1 MSNQSTIENRP
12 GNEAIDNLREQITS
26 TASGS
31 SKIELM
37 APAGSQA
44 ALTGAIDAGAD
55 SVYFGVG
62 KLNMRARSADF
73 TADDLPDIAAR
84 CKEAGVKSY
93 LALNT
98 IIYDDEMDEMRSIC
112 DSAQTAGV
120 SAVIATDIATIEY
133 ARSIDLEVHISVQA
147 NVANF
152 QALEFYSRYAD
163 TVVLARELT
172 LDQISNLWGKIQ
184 KHDVRGPS
192 GDPVRLELFGHGALC
207 VAVSGKCYMSL
218 AQNNHSAN
226 RGACLQT
233 CRRSY
238 RVTDEET
245 GEELVIDN
253 KYVMSPKDLCTVQY
267 LDKIAA
273 AGISVLKL
281 EGRARTADYVA
292 VTTRVYREA
301 LDALAEGTYDP
312 ETCQRWIDELGKVF
326 NRGFWH
332 GGYYCGKKLGEW
344 SGNSHSQA
352 TETRDQIG
360 IISNFFSKLNV
371 AEFTLRKHALNP
383 SDTLLVE
390 GPTTGAVRFTAENL
404 RVDGNPTDSATPGDV
419 VTLSLPGKARRQ
431 DKVFLLTSKI

>member
-1 MSNQSTIENRP
+1 
-12 GNEAIDNLREQITS
+12 
-26 TASGS
+26 
-31 SKIELM
+31 M
-37 APAGSQA
+37 APAGSWA
-44 ALTGAIDAGAD
+44 ALSAAIQAGAD

-73 TADDLPDIAAR
+73 GPDDLPKIAATCR
-84 CKEAGVKSY
+84 EAGIKSY

-98 IIYDDEMDEMRSIC
+98 IVYDSELDEMRALC
-112 DSAQTAGV
+112 DAAKAADV
-120 SAVIATDIATIEY
+120 SAVIATDIAAIEY
-133 ARSIDLEVHISVQA
+133 ARFIGLEVHISVQA

-152 QALEFYSRYAD
+152 QTLEFYSRWAD

-172 LDQISNLWGKIQ
+172 LDQISDIWKKVQ
-184 KHDVRGPS
+184 ERDVRGPS
-192 GDPVRLELFGHGALC
+192 GKLVRLELFGHGALC

-218 AQNNHSAN
+218 AQNGHSAN

-233 CRRSY
+233 CRRKY

-253 KYVMSPKDLCTVQY
+253 KHVMSPKDLCTVQY

-292 VTTRVYREA
+292 VTTRVYRKA
-301 LDALAEGTYDP
+301 LDALAAGIYNPDN
-312 ETCQRWIDELGKVF
+312 CQPWIDELSKVF

-332 GGYYCGKKLGEW
+332 GGYYCGHLLGEW

-360 IISNFFSKLNV
+360 IVSNFFSKINV
-371 AEFTLRKHALNP
+371 AEFKLIKHTIKP
-383 SDTLLVE
+383 GDTILIE
-390 GPTTGAVRFTAENL
+390 GPTTGAVRFAAENL
-404 RVDGNPTDSATPGDV
+404 HIDGQPTDSATPGEL
-419 VTLSLPGKARRQ
+419 VTLKTPVKVRRQ
-431 DKVFLLTSKI
+431 DKVFLLASRD

>member
-1 MSNQSTIENRP
+1 MTKPS
-12 GNEAIDNLREQITS
+12 A
-26 TASGS
+26 
-31 SKIELM
+31 IELM
-37 APAGSQA
+37 APAGSPA
-44 ALTGAIDAGAD
+44 ALSAAIDAGAD

-73 TADDLPDIAAR
+73 TADDLPGIAAR
-84 CKEAGVKSY
+84 CREAGVKSY

-98 IIYDDEMDEMRSIC
+98 LVYDDELNEMRALC
-112 DSAQTAGV
+112 DAAKAAGV
-120 SAVIATDIATIEY
+120 SAVIATDIATIET
-133 ARSIDLEVHISVQA
+133 ARSIGLEVHISVQA

-172 LDQISNLWGKIQ
+172 LEQISNVWKNVQ
-184 KHDVRGPS
+184 ARDVRGPS
-192 GDPVRLELFGHGALC
+192 GEPVRLELFGHGALC

-253 KYVMSPKDLCTVQY
+253 RHVMSPKDLCTVQY
-267 LDKIAA
+267 LDQIAA
-273 AGISVLKL
+273 AGVSVLKI

-301 LDALAEGTYDP
+301 LDALAAGTYDP
-312 ETCQRWIDELGKVF
+312 ANCRPWIAELSKVF

-332 GGYYCGKKLGEW
+332 GGYYCGKPLGEW
-344 SGNSHSQA
+344 SGKSHSQA
-352 TETRDQIG
+352 TEQRDQIG
-360 IISNFFSKLNV
+360 VLSNFFSKPGV
-371 AEFTLRKHALNP
+371 AEFTLRKHELNP
-383 SDTLLVE
+383 GDSLLIE

-404 RVDGNPTDSATPGDV
+404 HVNGQPVESAKPGDV
-419 VTLSLPGKARRQ
+419 VTLRLPCSELRSAAGALPGKARRQ
-431 DKVFLLTSKI
+431 DKVFLLTAR

>member
-1 MSNQSTIENRP
+1 LRLAVFSNVWKMPDMSKSQ
-12 GNEAIDNLREQITS
+12 
-26 TASGS
+26 
-31 SKIELM
+31 IELM
-37 APAGSQA
+37 APAGSLA
-44 ALTGAIDAGAD
+44 ALSAAIDAGAD

-73 TADDLPDIAAR
+73 GPDDLPGVAAR
-84 CKEAGVKSY
+84 CREAGVKSY

-98 IIYDDEMDEMRSIC
+98 IVYDNELDDMRALC
-112 DSAQTAGV
+112 DAAKTADV

-133 ARSIDLEVHISVQA
+133 ARSIGLEVHISVQA

-152 QALEFYSRYAD
+152 QTLEFYSRWAD

-172 LDQISNLWGKIQ
+172 LDQISNVWKKIQ
-184 KHDVRGPS
+184 DNDLRGPN
-192 GDPVRLELFGHGALC
+192 GKVVRLELFGHGALC

-218 AQNNHSAN
+218 AQNGHSAN

-233 CRRSY
+233 CRRKY

-253 KYVMSPKDLCTVQY
+253 KHVMSPKDLCTVQY
-267 LDKIAA
+267 LDKIAK

-281 EGRARTADYVA
+281 EGRARTADYVS

-301 LDALAEGTYDP
+301 LDALAAGTYDP
-312 ETCQRWIDELGKVF
+312 ENCDHWINELSKVF

-332 GGYYCGKKLGEW
+332 GGYYCGNPLGEW

-360 IISNFFSKLNV
+360 TISNFFGKLNV
-371 AEFTLRKHALNP
+371 AEFKLIKHAIKP
-383 SDTLLVE
+383 GDQLLVE
-390 GPTTGAVRFTAENL
+390 GPTTGAVRFLAEGIH
-404 RVDGNPTDSATPGDV
+404 VDGELSESAQPGDM
-419 VTLSLPGKARRQ
+419 VTLALPAKARRQ
-431 DKVFLLTSKI
+431 DKVFLLTPND

>member
-1 MSNQSTIENRP
+1 
-12 GNEAIDNLREQITS
+12 
-26 TASGS
+26 
-31 SKIELM
+31 M

-44 ALTGAIDAGAD
+44 ALSAAISAGAD

-73 TADDLPDIAAR
+73 GPDDLPGIAQKCSDAD
-84 CKEAGVKSY
+84 VKSY

-98 IIYDDEMDEMRSIC
+98 IVYDNELGDMRALC
-112 DSAQTAGV
+112 DSAKAADV
-120 SAVIATDIATIEY
+120 SAIIATDIAAIEY
-133 ARSIDLEVHISVQA
+133 ARSIGLEVHISVQA

-152 QALEFYSRYAD
+152 QTLQFYSRCAD

-172 LDQISNLWGKIQ
+172 LEQISSISKQVQEN
-184 KHDVRGPS
+184 DVRGPN
-192 GDPVRLELFGHGALC
+192 GELVRLELFGHGALC

-233 CRRSY
+233 CRRKY
-238 RVTDEET
+238 RVTDDET

-253 KYVMSPKDLCTVQY
+253 KHVMSPTDLCTVQY

-301 LDALAEGTYDP
+301 LDALAAGTYDP
-312 ETCQRWIDELGKVF
+312 EKCQPWIDELSKVF

-332 GGYYCGKKLGEW
+332 GGYYCGKPLGEW

-360 IISNFFSKLNV
+360 VVSNFFAKLNV
-371 AEFTLRKHALNP
+371 AEFKLIKHTIEPGAQ
-383 SDTLLVE
+383 LLIE
-390 GPTTGAVRFTAENL
+390 GPTTGAVRFTAETL
-404 RVDGNPTDSATPGDV
+404 HVDGKPADAAKPGDL
-419 VTLSLPGKARRQ
+419 VTVALPVKARRQ
-431 DKVFLLTSKI
+431 DKVFLLASRD

>member
-1 MSNQSTIENRP
+1 MSNQSKIIHRQS
-12 GNEAIDNLREQITS
+12 A
-26 TASGS
+26 
-31 SKIELM
+31 IELM

-44 ALTGAIDAGAD
+44 ALTAAINAGAD

-84 CKEAGVKSY
+84 CREAGVKSY

-98 IIYDDEMDEMRSIC
+98 IIYDDEMDEMHALC
-112 DSAQTAGV
+112 DAAKAASV

-152 QALEFYSRYAD
+152 QTLEFFSRTAD

-172 LDQISNLWGKIQ
+172 LDQISNLWKKVQ
-184 KHDVRGPS
+184 EHDVRGPS
-192 GDPVRLELFGHGALC
+192 GELVRLELFGHGALC

-218 AQNNHSAN
+218 AQNGHSAN

-273 AGISVLKL
+273 AGISVLKI
-281 EGRARTADYVA
+281 EGRARTADYAGTVI
-292 VTTRVYREA
+292 RVYREA
-301 LDALAEGTYDP
+301 LDALAAGTYDP
-312 ETCQRWIDELGKVF
+312 EACQPWIDELSKVF

-332 GGYYCGKKLGEW
+332 GGYYCGKPLGEW
-344 SGNSHSQA
+344 SGNAHSQA

-360 IISNFFSKLNV
+360 VISNFFGKLNV
-371 AEFTLRKHALNP
+371 AEFTLRKH
-383 SDTLLVE
+383 TLKPGDSLLIE
-390 GPTTGAVRFTAENL
+390 GPTTGAVRFAAENL
-404 RVDGNPTDSATPGDV
+404 HVDGKPVESATTGNV
-419 VTLSLPGKARRQ
+419 VTLALASKARRQ
-431 DKVFLLTSKI
+431 DKVYILKPRV

>member
-1 MSNQSTIENRP
+1 MTREKST
-12 GNEAIDNLREQITS
+12 
-26 TASGS
+26 
-31 SKIELM
+31 IELM
-37 APAGSQA
+37 APAGSHA
-44 ALTGAIDAGAD
+44 ALTAAIGAGAD

-73 TADDLPDIAAR
+73 GPGDLPGIAER
-84 CKEAGVKSY
+84 CREAGVKSY

-98 IIYDDEMDEMRSIC
+98 IVYDDELGEMRALC
-112 DSAQTAGV
+112 DAARAAGV
-120 SAVIATDIATIEY
+120 SAVIATDIAAIEY
-133 ARSIDLEVHISVQA
+133 ARSIGLEVHISVQA
-147 NVANF
+147 NCANF
-152 QALEFYSRYAD
+152 QTLEFYSRYAD

-172 LDQISNLWGKIQ
+172 LEQISSIWEKVQ
-184 KHDVRGPS
+184 VHDVRGPS
-192 GDPVRLELFGHGALC
+192 GRPVRLELFGHGALC

-218 AQNNHSAN
+218 AQNGHSAN

-233 CRRSY
+233 CRRKY

-253 KYVMSPKDLCTVQY
+253 KHVMSPKDLCTVQY
-267 LDKIAA
+267 LDKLAA

-301 LDALAEGTYDP
+301 LDALAAGTYDP
-312 ETCQRWIDELGKVF
+312 TRCDEWLKTLERVF

-332 GGYYCGKKLGEW
+332 GGYYCGEKLGEW

-360 IISNFFSKLNV
+360 IVSNFFAKLNV
-371 AEFTLRKHALNP
+371 AEFKLIKHTIRP
-383 SDTLLVE
+383 GETLLLE
-390 GPTTGAVRFTAENL
+390 GPTTGAMRFTADNL
-404 RVDGNPTDSATPGDV
+404 HVDGRPADSAAPGDL
-419 VTLSLPGKARRQ
+419 VTVALPAKARRQ
-431 DKVFLLTSKI
+431 DKVFLIRPRKP

>member
-1 MSNQSTIENRP
+1 MHKKTE
-12 GNEAIDNLREQITS
+12 
-26 TASGS
+26 
-31 SKIELM
+31 IELM
-37 APAGSQA
+37 APAGSHA
-44 ALTGAIDAGAD
+44 ALTAAIGAGAD

-73 TADDLPDIAAR
+73 GPDDLPGIAQTCR
-84 CKEAGVKSY
+84 DAGVKSY

-98 IIYDDEMDEMRSIC
+98 IVYDDELDEMRALC
-112 DSAQTAGV
+112 DAAKAAGV
-120 SAVIATDIATIEY
+120 SAVIATDIAAIGY
-133 ARSIDLEVHISVQA
+133 ARSIGLEVHISVQA

-152 QALEFYSRYAD
+152 QTLEFYSRWAD

-172 LDQISNLWGKIQ
+172 LDQISSICRKVQQQN
-184 KHDVRGPS
+184 VRGPS
-192 GDPVRLELFGHGALC
+192 GELVRLELFGHGALC

-218 AQNNHSAN
+218 AQNGHSAN

-233 CRRSY
+233 CRRKY

-253 KYVMSPKDLCTVQY
+253 KHVMSPKDLCTVQH
-267 LDKIAA
+267 LDKISE

-301 LDALAEGTYDP
+301 LDALAAGTYSP
-312 ETCQRWIDELGKVF
+312 ENCQPWIDELSTVF

-332 GGYYCGKKLGEW
+332 GGYYCGKPLGEW

-360 IISNFFSKLNV
+360 VVSNFFAKISV
-371 AEFTLRKHALNP
+371 AEFKLIKHTIRP
-383 SDTLLVE
+383 GETLLLE
-390 GPTTGAVRFTAENL
+390 GPTTGAMRFTAENL
-404 RVDGNPTDSATPGDV
+404 HVDGRPADCAAPGDL
-419 VTLSLPGKARRQ
+419 VTLALPAQARRQ
-431 DKVFLLTSKI
+431 DKVFLIRPRNP